1 MFDLSGIENG
11 LAQSGATSNAS
22 KNGQIALNN
31 LRKTPQS
38 FLGENS
44 SLVNL
49 DKLITTPAVPPLP
62 VTSQKPSKL
71 RNSKYSKGTESILG
85 DE

>member
-1 MFDLSGIENG
+1 MFDLTGIENG
-11 LAQSGATSNAS
+11 LVQSGASSNAN
-22 KNGQIALNN
+22 KNGQNALNN

-62 VTSQKPSKL
+62 VTSQKPS
-71 RNSKYSKGTESILG
+71 T
-85 DE
+85 